1 MNRRQHLRH
10 LLATPIAAPM
20 LLGAGPAAAQA
31 GPVRVFVGFPAGG
44 LPDAVARSLAPAVG
58 ALMGSPAVVENRP
71 GANGRLAAQSVRA
84 AAPDGRTLLV
94 CPASAMVHLP
104 HVYKDLG
111 YDPFTDFAPVAQ
123 LVENAFAFAI
133 SGKLPARNLA
143 EWAAWC
149 RDHPAQATF
158 GSPGQGSSPHFMG
171 VTLAR
176 GLGVAMSHIP
186 YRGNNFTLTDVS
198 GGHIS
203 GMVSTTGQLL
213 PPHKA
218 GQLRI
223 LGVTSPKRLPELP
236 EVPTFAEQGV
246 PALTL
251 TEGTWAFAPAR
262 TPPAVLERLGEA
274 VLGALKQREIATA
287 LETQADIAPLGPA
300 ALAARL
306 RRDFDERGAGIR
318 AAGFTAGQG

>member
-1 MNRRQHLRH
+1 MTRRR
-10 LLATPIAAPM
+10 LLQQMMAAP
-20 LLGAGPAAAQA
+20 LAWTVPSIRAQG

-44 LPDAVARSLAPAVG
+44 LPDAVARSVAPAVG

-71 GANGRLAAQSVRA
+71 GANGRLAAQAVKN
-84 AAPDGRTLLV
+84 AAPDGRTLFV

-104 HVYKDLG
+104 HVYRDLG
-111 YDPFTDFAPVAQ
+111 YDPFADFVPVAQ

-133 SGKLPARNLA
+133 SGKLPPKNLA

-176 GLGVAMSHIP
+176 GIGATMNHVP
-186 YRGNNFTLTDVS
+186 YRGNNFALTDVS

-213 PPHKA
+213 APHKA

-236 EVPTFAEQGV
+236 DVPTFAEQGV
-246 PALTL
+246 PTLTL
-251 TEGTWAFAPAR
+251 TEGTWVFAPAR
-262 TPPAVLERLGEA
+262 TAAPLVERLSEA
-274 VLGALKQREIATA
+274 VLGVLKNRDVATA
-287 LETQADIAPLGPA
+287 LETQADVAPLGA
-300 ALAARL
+300 TALAARL
-306 RRDFDERGAGIR
+306 RKDFDERGAGIK